1 MAGKTAGG
9 STATHLDSLIPTTAC
24 WNPVTE
30 PLGIQKE
37 KKRKKMVLFLFLGF
51 SPKRRRSLCFR
62 FEVTTAA
69 QVDPSLLPGELII
82 PPPRR
87 ASAHVEISRVLQRSP
102 PLWRWRRSLRTP
114 GEAQQGDANCPLM
127 RLFGAAGRG
136 PAGQGDSR
144 CF

>member
-1 MAGKTAGG
+1 M
-9 STATHLDSLIPTTAC
+9 ATHLDSLIPTTAC

-30 PLGIQKE
+30 PRGIQKKRTE
-37 KKRKKMVLFLFLGF
+37 KNGHFFIFWVF
-51 SPKRRRSLCFR
+51 SLIKTLCSLCFR